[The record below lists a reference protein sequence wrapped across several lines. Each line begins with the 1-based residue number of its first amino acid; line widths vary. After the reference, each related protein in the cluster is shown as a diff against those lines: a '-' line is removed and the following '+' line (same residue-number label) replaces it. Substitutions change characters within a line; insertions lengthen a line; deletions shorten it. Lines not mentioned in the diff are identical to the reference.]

1 MYVKDWQLQETY
13 SVRNIPSLKL
23 DCISLSNKKH
33 HSFLICPNNNGN
45 GFKIVYLSSIS
56 HTQNSFEIE
65 SSTDTKKVKS
75 KGIEVEVKSKPAVE
89 MRSKKLTNKEKF
101 ELRLSRI
108 LEEQN
113 EAARKVLTKQR
124 SGDSSLSVKIK
135 KFSPKEW
142 LDAVERVTDLTRSV
156 ISFELDEKVTHTAI
170 NKDAT
175 LIAIVLKDKNILKL
189 YSIEAKLLEEYS
201 LDEAVKVQSIFFN
214 KTSEYLLVSTET
226 KVTIHKLNMSFVAH
240 SKNSKVFLETNF
252 AFIEQKSK
260 TKRFKV
266 VSFCEKQPNFV
277 VVQLLDEFRSVK
289 VYEIDDKKGGRC
301 KKIMKFSLV
310 KNDITELS
318 V

>member
-13 SVRNIPSLKL
+13 LIRNIPSLTL

-65 SSTDTKKVKS
+65 SSTDSKKVKT
-75 KGIEVEVKSKPAVE
+75 KGIEVEVKSKPVE

-113 EAARKVLTKQR
+113 EAASKVLTMQS
-124 SGDSSLSVKIK
+124 SGDLSLNVRIK

-142 LDAVERVTDLTRSV
+142 LNAVERVTDLTRSV
-156 ISFELDEKVTHTAI
+156 ILFELDEKVTHTAI

-189 YSIEAKLLEEYS
+189 YSIEAKLLKEYS
-201 LDEAVKVQSIFFN
+201 LDEAVIVQSIFFN

-226 KVTIHKLNMSFVAH
+226 KVTIHKLNMNFVAH

-266 VSFCEKQPNFV
+266 FSFCERQPNLV
-277 VVQLLDEFRSVK
+277 VVQLLDELKSVK
-289 VYEIDDKKGGRC
+289 VYEIDGKKGGRC